1 MALAR
6 MLPGGDPLAEALAAG
21 DTPSPEMVAAS
32 EDTGALSVR
41 MAVVSMASVIVG
53 VIASMLLSS
62 ESGILRMTPFPYSQE
77 ILAQKARDIA
87 AGLGYTDPPTD
98 AAYNFDYD
106 TDYYSWAR
114 MNLKPEQLR
123 ARVAQGQPPLIFFA
137 YRQSPQYLSA
147 KDPSGDITDDDPPET
162 LSVTR

>member
-98 AAYNFDYD
+98 A
-106 TDYYSWAR
+106 
-114 MNLKPEQLR
+114 
-123 ARVAQGQPPLIFFA
+123 
-137 YRQSPQYLSA
+137 
-147 KDPSGDITDDDPPET
+147 
-162 LSVTR
+162 